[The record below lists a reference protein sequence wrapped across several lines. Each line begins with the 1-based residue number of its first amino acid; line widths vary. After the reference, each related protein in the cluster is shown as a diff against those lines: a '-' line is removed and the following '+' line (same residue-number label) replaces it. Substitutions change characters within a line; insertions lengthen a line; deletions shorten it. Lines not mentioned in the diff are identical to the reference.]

1 MKNAKFQS
9 DIIKKLIKDKSAENI
24 HGYIDKEGAWIT
36 LDNYS
41 AAYIKRDEFYISLAA
56 LGSSKETEIFNKV
69 MEKNIYHGVQG
80 YYTGQ
85 DVNAFVSDQRGNKKY
100 TLAQI
105 RSERNDKEI
114 YIDKALISKYWNVE
128 EVTFLLSPSEKGPL
142 LIMEDDE
149 VTGLILPVN
158 WHMD

>member
-9 DIIKKLIKDKSAENI
+9 DIIKQLIKDGNAENI
-24 HGYIDKEGAWIT
+24 NAYIDKVGAWIS
-36 LDNYS
+36 LDRFC

-56 LGSSKETEIFNKV
+56 LASSKETEVFSRTQEN
-69 MEKNIYHGVQG
+69 NIYHGVHG

-85 DVNAFVSDQRGNKKY
+85 DVTAFVSDYRGNKKF

-105 RSERNDKEI
+105 RSESNDREA
-114 YIDKALISKYWNVE
+114 YIDKALIRKYWDLE
-128 EVTFLLSPSEKGPL
+128 EATFLFSPNKNGPL
-142 LIMEDDE
+142 LIQEGEDI
-149 VTGLILPVN
+149 TGLIMPIN